1 MVGVSRGVRRAWFV
15 VINTLVLLVA
25 LIAPAGAQNAPT
37 SPAEPADKVDAVVRE
52 RLDAVGETTFW
63 VRLSAEADLSGA
75 ASIQDWAER
84 GRFVYDTLVEHA
96 RDSQAG
102 IRAKLDDLGVEY
114 TTYWVSNAIR
124 VTGDAA
130 VVETLAE
137 DPAVEAI
144 VPPFKFEI
152 PEPIEGTAEDTI
164 DAIEWGIDRIN
175 ANDVWTEFGVR
186 GEGIVVA
193 NIDTGVDFDHEA
205 LVNQYRGNNGD
216 GTFDHNYNWHD
227 PSEVCGSPSLEPCDN
242 DGHGSHTMGTM
253 VGDDGGE
260 NQIGVA
266 PGARWMAA
274 KGCESNNCS
283 DTALLSSA
291 QFILAPTDLN
301 GENPRPDLRPHVVN
315 NSWGGGPGDP
325 WYLDMVTAWIA
336 SGIFPQ
342 FSNGN
347 AGPSCGTVGLPR

>member
-1 MVGVSRGVRRAWFV
+1 MVSRRAWFV

-25 LIAPAGAQNAPT
+25 LVAPAGAQNAPT
-37 SPAEPADKVDAVVRE
+37 STAEPADKVDAVVGE
-52 RLDAVGETTFW
+52 RIDAVGEATFW
-63 VRLSAEADLSGA
+63 VRLAAEADLSGA
-75 ASIQDWAER
+75 SSIQDWAER

-152 PEPIEGTAEDTI
+152 PEPVAGTAEDTI

-175 ANDVWTEFGVR
+175 ANDVWTDFGVR

-193 NIDTGVDFDHEA
+193 NIDTRRPV
-205 LVNQYRGNNGD
+205 R
-216 GTFDHNYNWHD
+216 
-227 PSEVCGSPSLEPCDN
+227 PSGAGQPVPRQQRRRDLRPQLQLARPFEHLRQPVEPCDN
-242 DGHGSHTMGTM
+242 NGHGTHTMGTM
-253 VGDDGGE
+253 VGDDGGD

-274 KGCESNNCS
+274 KGCESNSCS
-283 DTALLSSA
+283 DDALLSSA
-291 QFILAPTDLN
+291 S
-301 GENPRPDLRPHVVN
+301 GSSPRPISTARTRVPTCAPRGQQLLGRRAAAIRCTRTWSLPGSPRASSPH
-315 NSWGGGPGDP
+315 SPTATPDP
-325 WYLDMVTAWIA
+325 R
-336 SGIFPQ
+336 
-342 FSNGN
+342 
-347 AGPSCGTVGLPR
+347 CGTRGLAR